1 MRTHTIP
8 RKPELLDWTTIP
20 VLPIDQRQWSEPTE
34 ITAQAQICYDE
45 DALYIRL
52 SAMEAAIRA
61 EHTGPVAMPCE
72 DSCLEF
78 FFCPMEGDGRYLNFE
93 YNLNASLYLGMG
105 SGTSDLIRLLPG
117 ANDLFRA
124 APARIPGGWEIVYQ
138 IPTAFIRRLFPDYM
152 PVSGKTIR
160 ANFYKCGDLT
170 PQPHYLAW
178 NRVDRERP
186 NFHYPPSFGLLT
198 FE

>member
-1 MRTHTIP
+1 MNQYTILR
-8 RKPELLDWTTIP
+8 RKEPFSWEQIP
-20 VLPIDQRQWSEPTE
+20 ALPVSNQLWGTE
-34 ITAQAQICYDE
+34 TDITAQAQLCYDGE
-45 DALYIRL
+45 AIYV
-52 SAMEAAIRA
+52 AMEATERHIRA
-61 EHTGPVAMPCE
+61 EECGKLGMPCL

-93 YNLNASLYLGMG
+93 YNPNASLYLGMG

-160 ANFYKCGDLT
+160 GNFYKCGDLT